1 VRRARLLLLTTSFAL
16 LAVGAGC
23 VKAKTLGERP
33 RPGSADDAL
42 APADGPRADEVSQ
55 PDAPGLAAD
64 LDGQERDARAPA
76 GPGDAATT
84 DLPPDTPLPPAT
96 CSPACAAGSECSQGV
111 CVCSASC
118 NEGLFF
124 GTEGGGFH
132 LAAGSNFLVFDGG
145 PSGVMK
151 LNVATR
157 QAMPLS
163 GREFPG
169 VVWGLAVDAQDQTY
183 WCRDDD
189 GATASARFSLMRN
202 DTVLESRYCRS
213 GLRVTDTHLYVADTV
228 ALFRRRLDRP
238 GVEILL
244 DSPTFESIDVDET
257 HTYYGTNELDTT
269 QLRRVRHDA
278 PGRSEKL
285 FEATGSDV
293 FTIALDRQHVYF
305 AGRTVLRRLPLAGG
319 PVEDLWFN
327 EAAGGSIRVLAL
339 SSTHLYW
346 ATSTADTCQE
356 TRLFRRGKIGGATQM
371 LASFPERC
379 PRALVLQGD
388 RLYLATSVPLGAGK
402 NAIYRIRP

>member
-1 VRRARLLLLTTSFAL
+1 VAVRRARLALLTTSLAL
-16 LAVGAGC
+16 LAVIGAGC

-33 RPGSADDAL
+33 RPGSEADAL
-42 APADGPRADEVSQ
+42 APAESLPADEVSQ

-64 LDGQERDARAPA
+64 LDAQERDGRASGE
-76 GPGDAATT
+76 GPGEAA
-84 DLPPDTPLPPAT
+84 AT
-96 CSPACAAGSECSQGV
+96 CSPACAAGSQCREGV
-111 CVCSASC
+111 CVCSPASC
-118 NEGLFF
+118 DEGPFF
-124 GTEGGGFH
+124 VTDGGGFH

-151 LNVATR
+151 LNLATR

-163 GREFPG
+163 GLKYPG
-169 VVWGLAVDAQDQTY
+169 IVWGLAVDAQDQTY

-189 GATASARFSLMRN
+189 GATASSRWSLMRN

-244 DSPTFESIDVDET
+244 DSPTFESIEVDET
-257 HTYYGTNELDTT
+257 YTYYGTNELDTT

-285 FEATGSDV
+285 FETPGFDV
-293 FTIALDRQHVYF
+293 FTITLDRQHVYF

-319 PVEDLWFN
+319 PVEDLWSN
-327 EAAGGSIRVLAL
+327 EVGGSIRVLAL

-356 TRLFRRGKIGGATQM
+356 TRLFRRGKIGGATQL

-379 PRALVLQGD
+379 ARGLVLHGD

-402 NAIYRIRP
+402 NAIHRIRP